1 MDLEDELNRLF
12 KDERLDMRAAPD
24 AETHVVAGA
33 KRVKRRRVAMMSA
46 AGVLSAAV
54 LAGGAF
60 VLAQPSPQ
68 SSQMANQPTD
78 LPVDNPSS
86 APSQAPP
93 SSTTTE
99 MSTLPSAPSATSRPV
114 EPTPGT
120 VRNPPSATS
129 TTVPP
134 IAPAA
139 TLGPNGFGKMRLGMT
154 EDELLATG
162 QVQATQKPPTTGCTS
177 YATKTAGGTV
187 WVSPDSGVVG
197 FVFRSGVATPERVG
211 IGSTLDAV
219 KTAYPD
225 FSGNS
230 AKVPG
235 NASAKYQFSFTGG
248 KVSGL
253 NLLAAQ
259 QDCVS

>member
-12 KDERLDMRAAPD
+12 KDERLDMRVAPD

-68 SSQMANQPTD
+68 SSQIANQPTD

-86 APSQAPP
+86 PSEAPP
-93 SSTTTE
+93 SSATTE
-99 MSTLPSAPSATSRPV
+99 QSTLPAAPPNTSRPV
-114 EPTPGT
+114 EPAPGT
-120 VRNPPSATS
+120 VRNPPKTTS

-139 TLGPNGFGKMRLGMT
+139 TLGPNGFGNMRLGMT
-154 EDELLATG
+154 EEELLATG
-162 QVQATQKPPTTGCTS
+162 QVQGTQKPPTTGCTS
-177 YATKTAGGTV
+177 YTTKTAGGTV
-187 WVSPDSGVVG
+187 WVSPDSGVVA

-211 IGSTLDAV
+211 IGSTLEAV
-219 KTAYPD
+219 KATYPD

-235 NASAKYQFSFTGG
+235 NASAKYQFSITGG